1 MRKSNIYIKLTTA
14 VLFLAV
20 LLYICVYIYNATQNT
35 YMTASAFSY
44 TIEDTVS
51 AHGYIVRSEI
61 VLQDVNDATLPIV
74 NEGEKVAAGQA
85 VAVEYA
91 GREALET
98 ASEIHELRLKI
109 TQIEATG
116 SADAAESASYDSVL
130 ELSKAVQSRNLNK
143 LDEISL
149 RIDTYIF
156 TSNRAPKDELPELR
170 ARLETLEGISEGMR
184 MIRTAVS
191 GVFSQTVDGFENISP
206 EKLAELRP
214 SGLAEL
220 FAAAEPLS
228 GAAKIITGFRWYYAA
243 VIDSAEA
250 ARLSPGANITMHFTG
265 TYSAQAV
272 MRIESIGRRE
282 DDKCVVIFSCER
294 GIHEVTRQ
302 RELGAEVV
310 IREVTG
316 IRIPK
321 EAMHLDDNGMT
332 FIYLQTGARAER
344 VNVEILNEFG
354 DSYLVRDGA
363 ESGTPLRSGATV
375 IVKANNLFDGKVVG

>member
-1 MRKSNIYIKLTTA
+1 
-14 VLFLAV
+14 
-20 LLYICVYIYNATQNT
+20 
-35 YMTASAFSY
+35 
-44 TIEDTVS
+44 
-51 AHGYIVRSEI
+51 
-61 VLQDVNDATLPIV
+61 
-74 NEGEKVAAGQA
+74 
-85 VAVEYA
+85 VEYA